1 MPGYGRISDVG
12 RERVRLGATY
22 RKLYFATAISN
33 IGDGMAIIA
42 YPWLAT
48 AITRNPLLIAVVAA
62 AQRLP
67 WLLFTLPAGV
77 ITDRVDRRRAIVWM
91 DTLRGMFT
99 AVVAFSVLS
108 QQGTLPSPDEVK
120 EVVGTRA
127 GLYLL
132 LLLAT
137 LMLGCAEVLR
147 DNCGQTLMPSIVE
160 HQNLERANGR
170 LLSIESV
177 ANTFMG
183 PPLGSLL
190 LLVAFSVPFFIDATS
205 FFAAAA
211 LVALIPGTFRAKH
224 PERVAGQSVPSWRD
238 DLKEGVRWLYH
249 NRLLWSMAII
259 LGLMNMAATLSG
271 SMFVLFS
278 QDVLNI
284 TVLTFTLMSFGFAFG
299 GVVGGY
305 VAPWLSKK
313 LGSGTCLALT
323 LGSSAVVE
331 ISVGLSS
338 WWPLTA
344 LLFAVLMLIG
354 SSWNV
359 ITVSLR
365 QSIIPPHLLGRV
377 NSVYR
382 FFAWGMMPIG
392 ALLGG
397 VVVTVARQFT
407 SHNNSLRAVWF
418 VDGSIYAV
426 LFLVGRRLLTTE
438 RLEAARAAGLA
449 ANASASSAATVD
461 TVGS

>member
-1 MPGYGRISDVG
+1 MSK
-12 RERVRLGATY
+12 ERVRLGSSY
-22 RKLYFATAISN
+22 RKLYVSTAISN
-33 IGDGMAIIA
+33 VGDGMAAIA

-48 AITRNPLLIAVVAA
+48 AITRNPLLIAIVAA

-67 WLLFTLPAGV
+67 WLVFTLPAGV
-77 ITDRVDRRRAIVWM
+77 ITDRVDRRRAMVLM
-91 DTLRGMFT
+91 DTLRGMLT
-99 AVVAFSVLS
+99 AIVAISVLS
-108 QQGTLPSPDEVK
+108 EQGTLPAPDEVK
-120 EVVGTRA
+120 DIVGTRI
-127 GLYLL
+127 GLYLV

-137 LMLGCAEVLR
+137 LLLGCAEVMR

-160 HQNLERANGR
+160 HQHLERANGR
-170 LLSIESV
+170 MWSIESV
-177 ANTFMG
+177 ANTFIG

-190 LLVAFSVPFFIDATS
+190 LLVAFSVPFFIDAAS

-211 LVALIPGTFRAKH
+211 LVALIPGTFRAQH
-224 PERVAGQSVPSWRD
+224 PERAAGEPTPSWRD

-249 NRLLWSMAII
+249 HKLLWSMAII
-259 LGLMNMAATLSG
+259 LGLMNMASMLSG
-271 SMFVLFS
+271 SMFVLFA

-284 TVLTFTLMSFGFAFG
+284 TPLTFALMGFGFAIG
-299 GVVGGY
+299 AVIGGY
-305 VAPWLSKK
+305 VAPWMSKK

-323 LGSSAVVE
+323 LGSSAVVNF
-331 ISVGLSS
+331 SVGLSS

-344 LLFAVLMLIG
+344 LLFAIGMLFG

-392 ALLGG
+392 AMLGG
-397 VVVTVARQFT
+397 VVVTIARTFT
-407 SHNNSLRAVWF
+407 SHETSLRAVWF
-418 VDGSIYAV
+418 VDGGIYAI

-438 RLEAARAAGLA
+438 RLEAARAAGVSAIA
-449 ANASASSAATVD
+449 AVD
-461 TVGS
+461 TTMS